1 MEKRSAEAFHIKKS
15 TGDFVVRRRNHAVM
29 QWLIVSLSF
38 IMVSLSVTLM
48 VADRLTITSALFVII
63 GIACWY
69 VSMQM
74 QHNRDLLNA
83 TEFQNAL
90 FASALGIGHK
100 FCMIVSRE
108 GMVVYFDRPFQ
119 ATFPDYMRQPERT
132 FDLFLSQGHVGDGDK
147 EKLTTALKQGT
158 YEKIAFNIRC
168 AGGEIRKMSVTV
180 EPILRPSGYMLIRG
194 RDEAQ
199 ANAA

>member
-119 ATFPDYMRQPERT
+119 ATFPDYMRQPERS
-132 FDLFLSQGHVGDGDK
+132 FDLFLTQGHVGDGDK